1 MPTTPVDYSINGE
14 SRSHAGCIAVHHFP
28 SSRKRLPLTR
38 NTGRATDFAPI
49 EQLQLMKFAGESWHL
64 FGSVMSGQAEG

>member
-14 SRSHAGCIAVHHFP
+14 GRSHAACIAVHHF
-28 SSRKRLPLTR
+28 KRLPLIR
-38 NTGRATDFAPI
+38 NAGRATDFAPI

-64 FGSVMSGQAEG
+64 FGNVMSGQAEG

>member
-14 SRSHAGCIAVHHFP
+14 SRSHAGGIAVHHFP
-28 SSRKRLPLTR
+28 SSRKRL
-38 NTGRATDFAPI
+38 ATDFAPI